1 MATDVVEEVEPVD
14 EFLAHYGVKGM
25 RWGKRQSQASLDRQ
39 AGRKAQKE
47 ARASIRDTKSSR
59 KAEKKAARKQA
70 DQDILDARA
79 RQEKRAGNLSKKAA
93 LTYAQT
99 TKKGQE
105 AADAAYMRAERVYLG
120 GKDAQM
126 AAKATRGEKV
136 AGGLLVGAFAT
147 ALVAP
152 IAIAMLEES
161 RY

>member
-1 MATDVVEEVEPVD
+1 MTVEVD
-14 EFLAHYGVKGM
+14 DFLAHHGVKGM
-25 RWGKRQSQASLDRQ
+25 KWGKRQSQASLDRQ
-39 AGRKAQKE
+39 AGRDAKSE
-47 ARASIRDTKSSR
+47 ARASFRDTKSAR

-70 DQDILDARA
+70 DQDIIDARG

-105 AADAAYMRAERVYLG
+105 AADAAYMKAERTYLT
-120 GKDAQM
+120 GKDAQI

-136 AGGLLVGAFAT
+136 AGGLMVGAFAA

-152 IAIAMLEES
+152 IAISLLEES